1 MGTAKQAEESGLK
14 RSVGLTGLTFY
25 GAGTILGA
33 GIFVVIGEVIGEARQ
48 LAPLAYALAAIVA
61 VTSALSF
68 SEMAARIP
76 TAAGPIDYLERAF
89 GLRWLG
95 SLTGW
100 VLMIANIVSGATI
113 STGFVS
119 YLSSF
124 VTVSDWIATPL
135 LVLALAAIS
144 CAGMKQSAWL
154 MTITTLIGMGTLLLI
169 LWALRDGLAAAPS
182 AVFAGGEWSMAGL
195 FTGAFLAIYAFIGFG
210 DMAQTAEEAKN
221 VKSTL
226 PRAMILA
233 LIIVFAFYIAVS
245 SALVGS
251 GGLDGIAGA
260 KAPLVHA
267 AAQNGW
273 PAMPLA
279 IASLFVIVNGA
290 LTQIIAAA
298 RLLMDLGRDG
308 RGAPSLFGRIN
319 KTTKTPVL
327 ATLLICAIVLVLAL
341 LIPLKQLAEGTSF
354 AILLVFL
361 GVNLSLIAIK
371 RQGQPEDVPDVWR
384 IVPVIGAAAC
394 TVALVGQVFIWLSGA

>member
-319 KTTKTPVL
+319 TTTKTPVL